1 MAITIFH
8 NPRCSK
14 SRQTLELLKQRDI
27 DPVVVDYL
35 DSPPTENELVE
46 LLNKLNLS
54 VRALIRT
61 GEKPFKELGLDRP
74 DITDDQLIKALIANP
89 ILIQRPIVVNGEKA
103 AIGRPPE
110 NILTIL

>member
-27 DPVVVDYL
+27 DPVIVDYL
-35 DSPPTENELVE
+35 NSPPTEKELAD
-46 LLNKLNLS
+46 LLGKLKIS
-54 VRALIRT
+54 VRELIRT
-61 GEKPFKELGLDRP
+61 GEKLFKELNLDNP
-74 DITDDQLIKALIANP
+74 EVTDEQLIKSLIANP

-110 NILTIL
+110 NILEIL